1 MAARKEHIMN
11 WLLLRPSTS
20 SRSPEEEIPIPGIF
34 TEYLESENANP
45 GI

>member
-1 MAARKEHIMN
+1 MAARKEHMN
-11 WLLLRPSTS
+11 WLLLLPSTS